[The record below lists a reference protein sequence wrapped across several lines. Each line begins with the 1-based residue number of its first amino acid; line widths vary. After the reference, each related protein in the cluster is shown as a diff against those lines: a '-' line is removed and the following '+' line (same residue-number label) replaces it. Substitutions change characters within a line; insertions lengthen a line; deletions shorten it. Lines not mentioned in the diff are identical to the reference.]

1 MYICHEKEYFV
12 KFYIFIIYSRDELMD
27 KIIEICSQND
37 FQHITNFE
45 WYITVLSELSRMEG
59 GSKHGKLIGKKH
71 ALKNKTSLL

>member
-1 MYICHEKEYFV
+1 MKNEYF
-12 KFYIFIIYSRDELMD
+12 FDFCIIIFSRDELMD

-59 GSKHGKLIGKKH
+59 GSNHGKLIGK
-71 ALKNKTSLL
+71 N